1 MWIATAAS
9 HDHEMLL
16 VERRRRRSEHANVA
30 LRYQLEHTREKGHL
44 EALVLAS
51 DEGLPVAA
59 SGEAAVCAE
68 LAAVAPWLG
77 RSVLAMPMSPLLRGA
92 EVACR
97 TIRVHGE
104 RLYLVA
110 VGGTVA
116 RDAHLSTSV
125 AGLERILTRN

>member
-1 MWIATAAS
+1 VAS
-9 HDHEMLL
+9 QNSRMLL
-16 VERRRRRSEHANVA
+16 VERRRRRSDHETIA

-51 DEGLPVAA
+51 DEGLPVAS
-59 SGEAAVCAE
+59 SGEAGVCAE

-77 RSVLAMPMSPLLRGA
+77 RSVLAMPMPPLLRGA

-97 TIRVHGE
+97 TVRVHGQ

>member
-1 MWIATAAS
+1 
-9 HDHEMLL
+9 ML
-16 VERRRRRSEHANVA
+16 VIERRRQRSQQSSLA
-30 LRYQLEHTREKGHL
+30 LAYQLEHTRQKGHL

-51 DEGLPVAA
+51 DEGLPVAT
-59 SGEAAVCAE
+59 SGEPAVCAE

-77 RSVLAMPMSPLLRGA
+77 RSVLAMPMPPLLRGA

-97 TIRVHGE
+97 TVRVHGE
-104 RLYLVA
+104 RLYLIS

-125 AGLERILTRN
+125 LGLERILTGN